1 MGRRYLCHQEDVA
14 MFALADC
21 NNFFASCER
30 VFRPDLQGKPVIVL
44 SNNDGC
50 AIARSN
56 EAKAL
61 GIKMGA
67 PFFKIKDIVR
77 RHNVA
82 VFSGNMALYGD
93 MSQRV
98 RWVLEEFAPG
108 IEVYSI
114 DEAFLDLRGMK
125 NIDFDA
131 YAKRISAQCWKM
143 TSIPVSVGIAPTKTL
158 AKIASKLC
166 KQYPKLRGGCY
177 MHRPQDIEKV
187 LRKFPIE
194 DVWGIGRRTA
204 PKLKARGVN
213 TAYEFTQMPEGVVR
227 MMLGIGGVR
236 TWKELRGIPCL
247 EFEDGFEAKQSI
259 CVSRSFSFEIYEVKE
274 LQEQIANFASA
285 MASKLR
291 KQQSVTSE
299 MVVFAY
305 TNRFRE
311 DVPQIHANTLV
322 PFITPTAEE
331 RIIIAQA
338 VSAAKTLF
346 KQGFGYK
353 KAGVIATKIVSEK
366 HVMHSLFEDREAVE
380 REHKITSALD
390 AINAAFGK
398 GTIKL
403 AVQGSGEIKSSSE
416 NQSPH
421 YTTRWSDI
429 PLVTVK

>member
-1 MGRRYLCHQEDVA
+1 

-30 VFRPDLQGKPVIVL
+30 VFRPDLQGNPVIVL

-67 PFFKIKDIVR
+67 PFFKIRDIVR

-187 LRKFPIE
+187 LRKLPIE

-213 TAYEFTQMPEGVVR
+213 TAYEFTQLPEGVVR

-247 EFEDGFEAKQSI
+247 DFEDGFEAKQSI
-259 CVSRSFSFEIYEVKE
+259 CVSRSFSSEIYEVKE

-380 REHKITSALD
+380 CEHKITSALD

>member
-1 MGRRYLCHQEDVA
+1 

-213 TAYEFTQMPEGVVR
+213 TAYEFTQLPEGVVR

-236 TWKELRGIPCL
+236 TWKELRGIHCV

-259 CVSRSFSFEIYEVKE
+259 CVSRSFSSEIYEVKE

-322 PFITPTAEE
+322 SFITPTAEE

>member
-1 MGRRYLCHQEDVA
+1 

-21 NNFFASCER
+21 NNFFVSCER

-67 PFFKIKDIVR
+67 PFFKIRDIVR

-194 DVWGIGRRTA
+194 DVWGIGRRTV

-259 CVSRSFSFEIYEVKE
+259 CVSRSFSSEIYEVKE

-322 PFITPTAEE
+322 SFITPTAEE

>member
-1 MGRRYLCHQEDVA
+1 

-30 VFRPDLQGKPVIVL
+30 VFRPDLQGNPVIVL

-67 PFFKIKDIVR
+67 PFFKIRDIVR

-259 CVSRSFSFEIYEVKE
+259 CVSRSFSSEIYEVKE